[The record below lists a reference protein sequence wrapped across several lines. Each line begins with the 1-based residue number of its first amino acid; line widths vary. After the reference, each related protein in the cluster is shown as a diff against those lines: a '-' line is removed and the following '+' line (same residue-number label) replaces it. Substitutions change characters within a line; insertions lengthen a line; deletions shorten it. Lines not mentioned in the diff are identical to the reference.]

1 MKIGTITLLVLLAFT
16 ALSSAAYAEGE
27 IYKIVNPDGS
37 VTFTDQKPSPG
48 AEPVQLKPLSVVE
61 TETPPAPAAP
71 ATASDPAST
80 EPTER
85 DLRRMYS
92 DFSITQPQNEETF
105 WGTANQV
112 TVSWGS
118 AQALQDGMR
127 VVFNKQ
133 GKPDRATMPDR
144 TTLEF
149 DYSSDSDPSQGWP
162 KPILCT
168 VISESDGAEPGDG
181 TPSETVTTLAPTPR
195 ARAPSPR
202 LVAGVS
208 GK

>member
-71 ATASDPAST
+71 ATASAPAST

-92 DFSITQPQNEETF
+92 DFSITQHIIR
-105 WGTANQV
+105 
-112 TVSWGS
+112 GS
-118 AQALQDGMR
+118 IQLCLQHNADADTEIHM
-127 VVFNKQ
+127 
-133 GKPDRATMPDR
+133 
-144 TTLEF
+144 
-149 DYSSDSDPSQGWP
+149 
-162 KPILCT
+162 I
-168 VISESDGAEPGDG
+168 
-181 TPSETVTTLAPTPR
+181 PTR
-195 ARAPSPR
+195 
-202 LVAGVS
+202 
-208 GK
+208 